1 MVSGG
6 WAFGRTP
13 LRRWVGTRLTGGG
26 RGVVE
31 NNRARQEKPP
41 CPYRDGWA
49 EQLPEM
55 ECGVMVPDGM
65 VPNGMIKTGYGNR
78 AVTAGNG
85 CREWSL
91 VGGRSAERPYGDGW
105 AHDWPGMEGGVVVHN
120 RARQEKPPCPYG
132 DV

>member
-13 LRRWVGTRLTGGG
+13 LRRWVGTRLAGDG
-26 RGVVE
+26 RGVVV
-31 NNRARQEKPP
+31 P
-41 CPYRDGWA
+41 DG
-49 EQLPEM
+49 
-55 ECGVMVPDGM
+55 MVPDGM
-65 VPNGMIKTGYGNR
+65 VPDGMIKTGHGDR

-105 AHDWPGMEGGVVVHN
+105 AHDWLGMDAGWWSLTG
-120 RARQEKPPCPYG
+120 
-132 DV
+132 